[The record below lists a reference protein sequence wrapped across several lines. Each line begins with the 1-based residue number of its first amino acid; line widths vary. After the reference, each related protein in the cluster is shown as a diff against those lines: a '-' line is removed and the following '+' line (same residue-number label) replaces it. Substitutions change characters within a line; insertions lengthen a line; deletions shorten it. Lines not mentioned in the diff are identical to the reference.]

1 MKKILAFVL
10 TLALVLSLVGCS
22 TESAPAAESTQ
33 ANTSSSGEQSSQAAA
48 PSSSGGEQQATEGKA
63 KKDTLIIAQA
73 ADITSTDPLRAVNTY
88 SISVNRHVYDY
99 LINLNEDGT
108 YSPMLAES
116 WSLVNPNLVE
126 LKLRQDVTFH
136 NGEHMTSEDVVYSLS
151 RARDLPLS
159 LIQGMFGEITAVD
172 DYTVHVELLQTFG
185 AIELLFCRTGTQIV
199 CKSAM
204 EADYDNF
211 VQNAPIGTGPYKF
224 VSWSKGDS
232 IVLEGFDDYWGGA
245 PNTKNLIIRVIAE
258 PSQRLIALE
267 NGEIDI
273 AYDIGPND
281 VAKIQE
287 NPELAIVIGPSSR
300 CVILSTNYADANS
313 PIANNLVLQAM
324 QYAIDKQLIVD
335 AVGYGHGIV
344 AHTLIPSFAFGSTE
358 SIQTEYNPE
367 KAKELLA
374 QAGYPNGFE
383 VELSTYS
390 DQLYSE
396 IASVLQSQL
405 AEVGITLNIQVSD
418 QATLLEYC
426 ADKSHGLVL
435 KFWMTVADAHNTFQP
450 YYFSTSSPSHGNSA
464 FYQNPEFDKWVTV
477 ESNSADSE
485 VRKQAFEELHK
496 IAAEDLPYIPIYFT
510 PMLVGHSADTE
521 GFVPDPYGYHRLNYI
536 TVYE

>member
-273 AYDIGPND
+273 AYI
-281 VAKIQE
+281 
-287 NPELAIVIGPSSR
+287 LA
-300 CVILSTNYADANS
+300 
-313 PIANNLVLQAM
+313 
-324 QYAIDKQLIVD
+324 
-335 AVGYGHGIV
+335 
-344 AHTLIPSFAFGSTE
+344 
-358 SIQTEYNPE
+358 
-367 KAKELLA
+367 
-374 QAGYPNGFE
+374 
-383 VELSTYS
+383 
-390 DQLYSE
+390 
-396 IASVLQSQL
+396 
-405 AEVGITLNIQVSD
+405 
-418 QATLLEYC
+418 
-426 ADKSHGLVL
+426 
-435 KFWMTVADAHNTFQP
+435 
-450 YYFSTSSPSHGNSA
+450 
-464 FYQNPEFDKWVTV
+464 
-477 ESNSADSE
+477 
-485 VRKQAFEELHK
+485 
-496 IAAEDLPYIPIYFT
+496 
-510 PMLVGHSADTE
+510 PMM
-521 GFVPDPYGYHRLNYI
+521 
-536 TVYE
+536 